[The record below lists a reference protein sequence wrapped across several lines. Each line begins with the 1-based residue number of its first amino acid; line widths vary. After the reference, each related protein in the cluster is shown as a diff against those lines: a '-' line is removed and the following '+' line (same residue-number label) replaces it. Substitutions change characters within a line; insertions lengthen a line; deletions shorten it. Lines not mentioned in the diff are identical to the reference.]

1 MITMKDYNVHLTLI
15 DRIILDSYKIMLEG
29 LADYLGGGYEMVLHS
44 LEDTEH
50 SVIKIINGHHT
61 GRAEGMPITDLALQ
75 MLEEIEKDGEK
86 SYISY
91 FTKNKKEEP
100 LKSSTIVVRGEEG
113 RIIGLLC
120 INFYLNTG
128 LSDILSSYFPQISSH
143 SLVKSETFANNL
155 DELILSKVK
164 EVRKTVMED
173 DGILPSLKNKEIINS
188 LHQQG
193 VFTLKDA
200 VVKVADYLG
209 ISKNTVYM
217 HIRNAGVITE
227 KRNE

>member
-1 MITMKDYNVHLTLI
+1 MNTMKDYNVHLTLI
-15 DRIILDSYKIMLEG
+15 DRIILESYMTMMEG

-61 GRAEGMPITDLALQ
+61 GRTEGMPITDLALQ

-91 FTKNKKEEP
+91 FTKNKKGEP
-100 LKSSTIVVRGEEG
+100 LKSSTIVVRGEEK

-128 LSDILSSYFPQISSH
+128 FSEILTSYIPAISTH
-143 SLVKSETFANNL
+143 SMVKTETFAKNV
-155 DELILSKVK
+155 DELIFSKVQ
-164 EVRKTVMED
+164 EVRKTVLADE
-173 DGILPSLKNKEIINS
+173 GILPSLKNKEIINS

-193 VFTLKDA
+193 VFTMKDA

-217 HIRNAGVITE
+217 HIRNVGGTTE
-227 KRNE
+227 KKNE

>member
-1 MITMKDYNVHLTLI
+1 MKDYNVHLTLI
-15 DRIILDSYKIMLEG
+15 DRIILESYQIMMEG

-61 GRAEGMPITDLALQ
+61 GRTEGMPITDLALQ

-91 FTKNKKEEP
+91 FTKNKKGEP
-100 LKSSTIVVRGEEG
+100 LKSSTIVVRGEEK

-128 LSDILSSYFPQISSH
+128 FSEILTSYIPTISTH
-143 SLVKSETFANNL
+143 SLVRTETFAKDV
-155 DELILSKVK
+155 DELIFSKVQ
-164 EVRKTVMED
+164 EVRKTIMADE
-173 DGILPSLKNKEIINS
+173 GILPSLKNKEIINS

-193 VFTLKDA
+193 VFTMKDA

-217 HIRNAGVITE
+217 HIRNVGATTE
-227 KRNE
+227 KKNR

>member
-1 MITMKDYNVHLTLI
+1 MNDHNVHLTLI
-15 DRIILDSYKIMLEG
+15 DRIILESYKIMMEG

-61 GRAEGMPITDLALQ
+61 GRTEGMPITDLAIQ

-91 FTKNKKEEP
+91 FTKNKKGEP
-100 LKSSTIVVRGEEG
+100 LKSSTIVVRGEEK

-128 LSDILSSYFPQISSH
+128 FSEILTSYIPAISTH
-143 SLVKSETFANNL
+143 SLVKTETFAKNM
-155 DELILSKVK
+155 DELIFSKVQ
-164 EVRKTVMED
+164 EVRKTVLAD

-193 VFTLKDA
+193 VFTMKDA

-217 HIRNAGVITE
+217 HIRNVGVATE
-227 KRNE
+227 KKNE

>member
-1 MITMKDYNVHLTLI
+1 MKDYNVHLTLI
-15 DRIILDSYKIMLEG
+15 DQIILESYGIMMEG
-29 LADYLGGGYEMVLHS
+29 LADYLGSGYEMVLHS

-61 GRAEGMPITDLALQ
+61 GRTEGMPITDLALQ
-75 MLEEIEKDGEK
+75 MLEEIEKDDEK

-91 FTKNKKEEP
+91 FTKNKKGEP
-100 LKSSTIVVRGEEG
+100 LKSSTIVVRGEEK

-120 INFYLNTG
+120 INFYMNTG
-128 LSDILSSYFPQISSH
+128 LSELLANYIPEISTH
-143 SLVKSETFANNL
+143 SLVKTETFVKNV
-155 DELILSKVK
+155 DELIFSKVQ
-164 EVRKTVMED
+164 EVRKTVMADE
-173 DGILPSLKNKEIINS
+173 GILPSLKNKEIINC

-193 VFTLKDA
+193 VFTMKDA

-217 HIRNAGVITE
+217 HIRNVEAATE
-227 KRNE
+227 KKNW

>member
-1 MITMKDYNVHLTLI
+1 MKDYNVHLTLI

-61 GRAEGMPITDLALQ
+61 GRTEGMPITDLALQ

-128 LSDILSSYFPQISSH
+128 LAEILSSYFPQTSTH
-143 SLVKSETFANNL
+143 SLIKTETFANNL
-155 DELILSKVK
+155 DELIFSKVQK
-164 EVRKTVMED
+164 VRKTVMED
-173 DGILPSLKNKEIINS
+173 DEILPSLKNKEIINS

-200 VVKVADYLG
+200 VIKVADYLG

-217 HIRNAGVITE
+217 HIRNAGVNTD
-227 KRNE
+227 KKNE

>member
-1 MITMKDYNVHLTLI
+1 M
-15 DRIILDSYKIMLEG
+15 
-29 LADYLGGGYEMVLHS
+29 
-44 LEDTEH
+44 
-50 SVIKIINGHHT
+50 
-61 GRAEGMPITDLALQ
+61 
-75 MLEEIEKDGEK
+75 
-86 SYISY
+86 
-91 FTKNKKEEP
+91 
-100 LKSSTIVVRGEEG
+100 VRGEER

-128 LSDILSSYFPQISSH
+128 FAQILNSYIPQISTH
-143 SLVKSETFANNL
+143 SLVKTETFANNL
-155 DELILSKVK
+155 DELIFGKVQ
-164 EVRKTVMED
+164 EVRNAVMED

-217 HIRNAGVITE
+217 HIRNAGVNTE
-227 KRNE
+227 KKNE